1 MDSPIAQPL
10 TLKCGLELKNRLVK
24 AAMAEMMGDN
34 KGLPKNGVDHVY
46 SAWGQGGW
54 GMVLTGMIFLRKV
67 PVSLQ
72 IQC

>member
-24 AAMAEMMGDN
+24 AAMAELMADK
-34 KGLPKNGVDHVY
+34 KGLPTQVSDKIY

-54 GMVLTGMIFLRKV
+54 GMVLTGMKACLKFLYNIK
-67 PVSLQ
+67 
-72 IQC
+72 